1 MSQEPYK
8 KVGRG
13 GAGNFYSKQ
22 DVERSNGTSP
32 RIGSRSPIF
41 LLFHQAKQISLLTL
55 TGIARQRRRWTTARI
70 STFVPHP
77 SLIPSKRELAHT
89 SKLDTGRGG
98 AGNLTSPASLVNS
111 GLTQTLTNYD
121 NPTINPAPPSSSPRN
136 VRSSMQSVVYK
147 GGRGGAGNYD
157 WESDEASRETQR
169 VSEESS
175 RKEIEKKV
183 VGDIDG
189 DGEQGLKKPGKAYDI
204 NAGKEMEGSKG
215 GA

>member
-1 MSQEPYK
+1 MSQEAYK

-22 DVERSNGTSP
+22 DVERSNGTSDLEAQSSSSS
-32 RIGSRSPIF
+32 INQNKSP
-41 LLFHQAKQISLLTL
+41 SLLSQAL
-55 TGIARQRRRWTTARI
+55 R
-70 STFVPHP
+70 
-77 SLIPSKRELAHT
+77 SKGVAGPPPEYQH
-89 SKLDTGRGG
+89 TGRGG
-98 AGNLTSPASLVNS
+98 AGNFTSPASLVNS

-169 VSEESS
+169 ISEENS

-183 VGDIDG
+183 VGEIDG

-204 NAGKEMEGSKG
+204 NAGKEMEGLKG
-215 GA
+215 GALGGVLE